1 MAIEIMPVLKI
12 MNVSRDMV
20 LDMVPH
26 NKQNDFLSN
35 ELNRSQFISLLGN
48 HLQVKSFVVYQSSN
62 NNANTLIVECAIALT
77 LAGNVSLVI
86 ADDTDILVLL
96 VHYFQHHMK
105 DIFLFSITSKGSK
118 SGAKIVSLKSLI
130 DVTDSCT
137 CME

>member
-1 MAIEIMPVLKI
+1 
-12 MNVSRDMV
+12 
-20 LDMVPH
+20 MVPH

-35 ELNRSQFISLLGN
+35 ELNRNQFISLLGN
-48 HLQVKSFVVYQSSN
+48 HLQVKSFVVHQSSN

-77 LAGNVSLVI
+77 LAGNVSLV
-86 ADDTDILVLL
+86 AADTDILVLL

-105 DIFLFSITSKGSK
+105 DIFLFSIASKGSK
-118 SGAKIVSLKSLI
+118 SGAKIVSLKSVI

>member
-1 MAIEIMPVLKI
+1 
-12 MNVSRDMV
+12 MV
-20 LDMVPH
+20 LH

-35 ELNRSQFISLLGN
+35 ELNRNQFISLLGN
-48 HLQVKSFVVYQSSN
+48 HLQVKSFVVHQSSN

-86 ADDTDILVLL
+86 AADTDILVLL

-105 DIFLFSITSKGSK
+105 DIFLFFIVSKGSK
-118 SGAKIVSLKSLI
+118 SGAKIVSLKSVI
-130 DVTDSCT
+130 DATDSCT

>member
-1 MAIEIMPVLKI
+1 ME
-12 MNVSRDMV
+12 

-26 NKQNDFLSN
+26 NKENDFLSN
-35 ELNRSQFISLLGN
+35 ELNRSQFMSLLGN
-48 HLQVKSFVVYQSSN
+48 RLQVKSFVVHQSSK
-62 NNANTLIVECAIALT
+62 NNANTLIVECAIALV

-86 ADDTDILVLL
+86 ADDPDILVLL

-105 DIFLFSITSKGSK
+105 DIFLFSIASKGSK
-118 SGAKIVSLKSLI
+118 SGVKIVSLKSVI